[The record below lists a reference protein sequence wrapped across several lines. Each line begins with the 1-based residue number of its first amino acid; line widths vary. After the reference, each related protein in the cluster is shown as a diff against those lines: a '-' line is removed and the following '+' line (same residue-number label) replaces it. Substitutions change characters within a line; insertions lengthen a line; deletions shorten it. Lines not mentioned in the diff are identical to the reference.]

1 MFRYSMTGIHAISA
15 DTLDEALAALSAK
28 QSYHTEAARVLR
40 AIKARSGCVG
50 KVFNKSVVPAMS
62 AALPGYRVTYGIA
75 EYTKARQRFLY
86 VVRLSESGEIVHGP
100 QNHWSFTLATADH
113 PRMTA
118 ETIAERI
125 AYHTEEAQRYAR
137 IAADLPAQ
145 VAAYNVAADY
155 LRPIKSAVESA
166 MIRATW

>member
-1 MFRYSMTGIHAISA
+1 MFHYDTAGLQPISA
-15 DTLDEALAALSAK
+15 DTLDEALSALSAK
-28 QSYHTEAARVLR
+28 QTYHAEAARILM
-40 AIKARSGCVG
+40 AIKAKSGCIG

-75 EYTKARQRFLY
+75 DYRKSRPRCLY
-86 VVRLSESGEIVHGP
+86 VVRLSESGEIAHGR
-100 QNHWSFTLATADH
+100 QNQWSFPLAAADH

-137 IAADLPAQ
+137 LTADLPTQ

-155 LRPIKSAVESA
+155 LRPIKSAVDSA
-166 MIRATW
+166 MLRASW